1 MYVKVKTADGQE
13 ILDEVSLKKDKN
25 ANLLNLTT
33 GRVGDIIIRGKA
45 STKEM
50 KEYERLAA
58 KSNNFRKVSNLSDDE
73 REFLKQLQEQY
84 VVDVPDDVDVE
95 KFKSRQAEMH
105 RNSLKEN
112 TQEIREAI
120 QNFNN
125 LSDCITLGLRAN
137 LFNAA
142 SKF

>member
-1 MYVKVKTADGQE
+1 
-13 ILDEVSLKKDKN
+13 
-25 ANLLNLTT
+25 
-33 GRVGDIIIRGKA
+33 
-45 STKEM
+45 M

-95 KFKSRQAEMH
+95 KVKSRQAEMH

-112 TQEIREAI
+112 TQEIRDAI

-125 LSDCITLGLRAN
+125 LSEEQQLEILEKVGKSLNQKKDW
-137 LFNAA
+137 A
-142 SKF
+142 SKNVEEYYEIHKDYFVE